1 MKPAGV
7 DEILIDRLPGETRAA
22 LLGDG
27 RLVSLIV
34 VRAGQATRVGAV
46 IRGRVTAVRRDQGA
60 AYVDIGADKAGFL
73 SLRRGAKPP
82 AQGAALVVQVT
93 KDAAGDKG
101 AGLTDRP
108 LIQGRFLTLRPGQPG
123 LERSRRLPPDAFAGV
138 TRALQ
143 DADASVDGFLA
154 NPAAAGAAES
164 ALLAEAKAL
173 TAAWAAAAGQPG
185 VPNTLVPA
193 PDPVL
198 RAVLDHAAAL
208 KSVVA
213 DDAATLGA
221 LRAGL
226 GGLAPEAAALLK
238 HHPGPGPLFQRHG
251 LEAQIDEALA
261 RRVRLPGGAVLMID
275 ELEALTVIDVDLAGQ
290 ETGGDWERTAL
301 AANLEA
307 AEEIARQLRLRDV
320 GGIAV
325 VDFLRLGSA
334 EHRRRVVEALRRA
347 SSGDPQQVD
356 VLGMTPAGLVE
367 LTRRRGRPSL
377 KQLAGD
383 ALAQGFALLRRAMAE
398 AAARP
403 GRGLKARAAPAIVKA
418 LEKEAASLAYA
429 RARIAAGLEL
439 VADPA
444 QPLPRFD
451 IGPG

>member
-1 MKPAGV
+1 VKPGGV

-22 LLGDG
+22 LLSQGW
-27 RLVSLIV
+27 LVSLIV
-34 VRAGQATRVGAV
+34 MRPGQATRVGAV

-60 AYVDIGADKAGFL
+60 AYLDIGADKAGFL

-82 AQGAALVVQVT
+82 AQGASLVVQVT
-93 KDAAGDKG
+93 KDAVGDKG

-123 LERSRRLPPDAFAGV
+123 LERSRRLQPDAFAGV
-138 TRALQ
+138 TRVLKAVN
-143 DADASVDGFLA
+143 ASVDGFLA

-173 TAAWAAAAGQPG
+173 AAAWAAAEKQAGAP
-185 VPNTLVPA
+185 VILVPA

-208 KSVVA
+208 KSVAA
-213 DDAATLGA
+213 DDAEALNA

-226 GGLAPEAAALLK
+226 RDLAPEAAALLE
-238 HHPGPGPLFQRHG
+238 HHTGPAPLFRRHG
-251 LEAQIDEALA
+251 LETQIDEALA
-261 RRVRLPGGAVLMID
+261 RRVRLPSGAMLTVD

-290 ETGGDWERTAL
+290 ETGGDQERAAL

-307 AEEIARQLRLRDV
+307 AEEIARQLRLRDI

-325 VDFLRLGSA
+325 VDFLRLGKP
-334 EHRRRVVEALRRA
+334 EHRRRTVEALRRA

-367 LTRRRGRPSL
+367 LTRRRGRPPL
-377 KQLAGD
+377 KQLLGD
-383 ALAQGFALLRRAMAE
+383 PLAQGFALLRRAMAE

-403 GRGLKARAAPAIVKA
+403 GRKLKARAAPEIVRA
-418 LEKEAASLAYA
+418 LEQEAASLAHA

-439 VADPA
+439 AADPA
-444 QPLPRFD
+444 HPIPGFEV
-451 IGPG
+451 GPG

>member
-7 DEILIDRLPGETRAA
+7 DEILVDRLPGETRAA
-22 LLGDG
+22 LLSAG

-34 VRAGQATRVGAV
+34 IRPGQASRVGAV

-60 AYVDIGADKAGFL
+60 AYVEIGADKAGFL

-82 AQGAALVVQVT
+82 AQGASLAVQVT

-123 LERSRRLPPDAFAGV
+123 LERSRRLAPEAFAGV
-138 TRALQ
+138 TKALQ
-143 DADASVDGFLA
+143 DVDATRDGFIAGPAAQGAADA
-154 NPAAAGAAES
+154 
-164 ALLAEAKAL
+164 ALLAEAEAL
-173 TAAWAAAAGQPG
+173 AAAWEAAGKQAGAPK
-185 VPNTLVPA
+185 TLVPA
-193 PDPVL
+193 PDPIL
-198 RAVLDHAAAL
+198 RAVLDHAAGL
-208 KSVVA
+208 RSVAA
-213 DDAATLGA
+213 DDAETLNG
-221 LRAGL
+221 LRAGPKD
-226 GGLAPEAAALLK
+226 LAPEAAALLK
-238 HHPGPGPLFQRHG
+238 HHAGPGPLFQRHG
-251 LEAQIDEALA
+251 IEAQIDEALA
-261 RRVRLPGGAVLMID
+261 RRVRLPGGAALILD
-275 ELEALTVIDVDLAGQ
+275 ELEALTVIDVDLAAQ
-290 ETGGDWERTAL
+290 ESAGDWERAAL

-307 AEEIARQLRLRDV
+307 AQEIARQMRLRDL

-377 KQLAGD
+377 KQLSGD
-383 ALAQGFALLRRAMAE
+383 ALARGFALLRRAMAE

-403 GRGLKARAAPAIVKA
+403 GRGLEARAAPAIVKA
-418 LEKEAASLAYA
+418 LEKEAASLRHA

-439 VADPA
+439 AADPA
-444 QPLPRFD
+444 QPPGGFE